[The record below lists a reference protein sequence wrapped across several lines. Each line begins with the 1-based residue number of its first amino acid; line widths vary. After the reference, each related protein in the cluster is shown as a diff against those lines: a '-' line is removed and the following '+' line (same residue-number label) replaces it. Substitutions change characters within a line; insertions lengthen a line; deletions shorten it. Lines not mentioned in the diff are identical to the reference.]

1 MTLNGARVLY
11 ISYNGMLDSLGQT
24 QVIPYVRELSRA
36 GVQFSLLS
44 FEKPHAY
51 TEAGREVAKQLHREL
66 SASGIDW
73 HWLPYHKRPSL
84 AATGYDVL
92 AGTRYASRL
101 VKQRNIEMVH
111 TRGHIAATMALRL
124 KQRFGI
130 KFIFDIR
137 GLMAEEYIDA
147 GHWRERSM
155 PVRLTKHFESRALQR
170 ADGIVVLTERIWP
183 ILSEWEELR
192 GKTISHEIIPCCA
205 DLDKFKFSSEHRHA
219 LRQQLDIEDRFVFV
233 YSGSIDGWY
242 LTEEMA
248 DFFAVLLRKR
258 PDALLLWLTQS
269 NEARLRELMRARG
282 ISEDD
287 YRIVASRPADVPG
300 YLSASDVGLSFIKP
314 CFSKLASSPTK
325 YAEYLG
331 CGLPLIINA
340 GVGDS
345 DALVTEHAAGVLI
358 HEFNEDE
365 YAKAIDHL
373 MNQSEELPEQGR
385 QRMRLIAEK
394 LFDLQIVGV
403 PKYARLYEQVLGT

>member
-36 GVQFSLLS
+36 GVRFSLLS

-51 TEAGREVAKQLHREL
+51 TEAGREVSKQLHREL

-84 AATGYDVL
+84 AATSYDVL

-101 VKQRNIEMVH
+101 VKQGNIEMVH

-147 GHWRERSM
+147 GHWRKRSL
-155 PVRLTKHFESRALQR
+155 PVRLTKHFESRALRR

-183 ILSEWEELR
+183 IISEWEELR
-192 GKTISHEIIPCCA
+192 GKTIPHEIIPCCA
-205 DLDKFKFSSEHRHA
+205 DLQKFKFSSEE
-219 LRQQLDIEDRFVFV
+219 RQAVRRQLDIEDRFVFV

-242 LTEEMA
+242 LTAEMA

-269 NEARLRELMRARG
+269 NEARLHELMRARG
-282 ISEDD
+282 ISDND
-287 YRIVASRPADVPG
+287 YRIVASKPVDVPG

-331 CGLPLIINA
+331 CGLPLVINA

-365 YAKAIDHL
+365 YGRAIDDL
-373 MNQSEELPEQGR
+373 MTESEELPEQRR

>member
-1 MTLNGARVLY
+1 MPLADRRVLY

-36 GVQFSLLS
+36 GVRFSLLS

-51 TEAGREVAKQLHREL
+51 TDSGKEVCKELHREL
-66 SASGIDW
+66 SANGIDW

-84 AATGYDVL
+84 MATSYDVW
-92 AGTRYASRL
+92 AGIRYASRL

-111 TRGHIAATMALRL
+111 TRGHISATMALALTR
-124 KQRFGI
+124 RFGI

-147 GHWRERSM
+147 GHWRRRSM
-155 PVRLTKHFESRALQR
+155 PVRVTKHFERRALR
-170 ADGIVVLTERIWP
+170 HADGIVVLTERIWP
-183 ILSEWEELR
+183 IISEWEGLKGR
-192 GKTISHEIIPCCA
+192 TIPHEVIPCCA
-205 DLDKFKFSSEHRHA
+205 DLQKFKFSSEQRQD
-219 LRQQLDIEDRFVFV
+219 LRRQLEIDHRFVFV

-248 DFFAVLLRKR
+248 DFFVVLLRKR

-269 NEARLRELMRARG
+269 NEARLRDLMRARG
-282 ISEDD
+282 IGDND
-287 YRIVASRPADVPG
+287 YRIVASKPADVPG
-300 YLSASDVGLSFIKP
+300 YLSASDAGLSFIKP

-331 CGLPLIINA
+331 CGLPLVINA

-345 DALVTEHAAGVLI
+345 DALVTEHGAGVLV

-365 YAKAIDHL
+365 YAKAVDHL
-373 MNQSEELPEQGR
+373 MTESVELPDHRR
-385 QRMRLIAEK
+385 QSMRLIAEK
-394 LFDLQIVGV
+394 LFDLQVVGL
-403 PKYARLYEQVLGT
+403 PRYARLYEQVLGT